1 MAHETREAIAFWFA
15 MPFVVTG
22 LSTMVWLV
30 WAAFFA
36 PEEHRQ

>member
-1 MAHETREAIAFWFA
+1 MHESIAFWFA

-22 LSTMVWLV
+22 LSLMGWLI

-36 PEEHRQ
+36 PQEPHP